1 MKELKSFAK
10 FVLRSIGRLT
20 WLRDL
25 WLAGARW
32 MLCNVTLPRRWRNF
46 VLWEMATHI
55 LSYDYAESV
64 NLFTGLRL
72 TVGIEDSVSR
82 SILLCSWWRDY
93 IWEPQT
99 LRLALMLQ
107 SGGVTIVAGGHIG
120 YDALHL
126 ARALQT
132 IGGRVIA
139 FEPFSESYERF
150 LRNQHDSNI
159 YNVTLERIALSDHSR
174 AEVVLHVASSNS
186 SIDVA
191 GVSPDERFEKVSA
204 VSLDDYA
211 KAHSLEMVELI
222 FLDVEGSEL
231 KVLQG
236 ATSLLKFSPIII
248 MEINRPN
255 IRDLGFT
262 PDDVYQFLFAQ
273 NYLLYFIVDDYFFDL
288 HDYYHAEVV
297 LYPLFGDDPNFQS
310 RLTIFNVLAVRDP
323 RILRQS
329 GIKIMVNQPIGYKGT
344 Q

>member
-1 MKELKSFAK
+1 MRELKSFAK
-10 FVLRSIGRLT
+10 FVLQAIGRVT

-32 MLCNVTLPRRWRNF
+32 ALCSVTLPRRWRNF

-55 LSYDYAESV
+55 LSHDYVETV

-82 SILLCSWWRDY
+82 SLLLCSWWRDY

-99 LRLALMLQ
+99 LRLALRLQ

-132 IGGRVIA
+132 MGGSVIA
-139 FEPFSESYERF
+139 FEPLSKSYEQF
-150 LRNQHDSNI
+150 LRNQQDSKI
-159 YNVTLERIALSDHSR
+159 DNVTLERIALSDHSQ
-174 AEVVLHVASSNS
+174 AEVVLHVAGSSS

-191 GVSPDERFEKVSA
+191 RVSPDDRFERVRA

-211 KAHSLEMVELI
+211 KEHSLESVELI

-236 ATSLLKFSPIII
+236 ATSLLKCLPTII

-255 IRDLGFT
+255 IGDLGFT
-262 PDDVYQFLFAQ
+262 PDDVYQFLFAR

-288 HDYYHAEVV
+288 RDYYHAEVV
-297 LYPLFGDDPNFQS
+297 LYPLLGDDPNFQS
-310 RLTIFNVLAVRDP
+310 RLTIFNILAVPDP
-323 RILRQS
+323 QILQQS
-329 GIKIMVNQPIGYKGT
+329 GIKILVNQPIGRKGT
-344 Q
+344 